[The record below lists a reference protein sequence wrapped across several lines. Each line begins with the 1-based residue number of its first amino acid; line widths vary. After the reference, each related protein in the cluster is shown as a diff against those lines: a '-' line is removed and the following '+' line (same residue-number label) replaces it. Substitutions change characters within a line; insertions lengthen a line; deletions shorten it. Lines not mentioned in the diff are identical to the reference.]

1 MPISRKLNGCI
12 TGSDNILEMLSYEY
26 NASISSIYNFILQ
39 NIRQLK
45 NLRKKYKVDLI
56 HKLILEVCGFES
68 ITGSFNTVSCDDIL
82 SLIENKYNYLQS
94 SLCINNETIEII
106 IKQIHYKG
114 FYNKPILVIK

>member
-56 HKLILEVCGFES
+56 HKLILEV
-68 ITGSFNTVSCDDIL
+68 
-82 SLIENKYNYLQS
+82 
-94 SLCINNETIEII
+94 I